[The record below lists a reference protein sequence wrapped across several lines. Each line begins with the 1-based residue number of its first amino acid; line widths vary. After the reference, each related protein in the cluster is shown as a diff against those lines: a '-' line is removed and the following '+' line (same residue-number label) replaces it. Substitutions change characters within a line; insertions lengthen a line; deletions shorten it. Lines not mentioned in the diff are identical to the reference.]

1 MQQIF
6 LVTLPFFALILCG
19 YLATRGRLLPLG
31 AIPGLNAFVLYFALP
46 SMLFQFASNMDVA
59 ELFDPHTIFV
69 YMLCALLMVFL
80 TVFTTRR
87 GNTNWNNAAFG
98 ALVAAFPNS
107 GFMGMP
113 ILVSLVGAG
122 GVGPAVVS
130 ISIDMIITSSLC
142 IALSRLGQRGDGGA
156 VEAAQKAMKGVL
168 LNPLPWAVVLGAI
181 CSATAFRF
189 YEPLDQIIKMF
200 ANSCSPIA
208 LFTIGAMLA
217 RPPATAAVDSPP
229 AGRFKLGD
237 IHLIV
242 VYKLI
247 VHPLLVLG
255 VGYVYTQMGFDLSP
269 QALTVLVLVAAL
281 PSASSITVLAEKFE
295 ADSRRIAQIVL
306 FSTAIAF
313 LTFSTAV
320 KWLL

>member
-46 SMLFQFASNMDVA
+46 SMLFQFASNLDVA
-59 ELFDPHTIFV
+59 ELFDPHIIFV
-69 YMLCALLMVFL
+69 YVLCALLMVFL
-80 TVFTTRR
+80 TIVTTRR
-87 GNTNWNNAAFG
+87 GSTNWNNSAFG

-113 ILVSLVGAG
+113 ILVSLVGASS
-122 GVGPAVVS
+122 VGPAVVS
-130 ISIDMIITSSLC
+130 ISIDMILTSSLC
-142 IALSRLGQRGDGGA
+142 IALSRLGQNGDGGA
-156 VEAAQKAMKGVL
+156 MAAAKKVMKGVL
-168 LNPLPWAVVLGAI
+168 FNPLPWAVVLGAV

-189 YEPLDQIIKMF
+189 YEPVDQIIKMF
-200 ANSCSPIA
+200 ASSCSPIA

-217 RPPATAAVDSPP
+217 RPPASVELKTESV
-229 AGRFKLGD
+229 RKFQLGD

-242 VYKLI
+242 FYKLI

-255 VGYVYTQMGFDLSP
+255 VGYGYTRLGFGLSP

-281 PSASSITVLAEKFE
+281 PSASSITVLAEKFG

-320 KWLL
+320 KWLI

>member
-1 MQQIF
+1 MS
-6 LVTLPFFALILCG
+6 
-19 YLATRGRLLPLG
+19 LARLLNV
-31 AIPGLNAFVLYFALP
+31 I
-46 SMLFQFASNMDVA
+46 
-59 ELFDPHTIFV
+59 
-69 YMLCALLMVFL
+69 
-80 TVFTTRR
+80 
-87 GNTNWNNAAFG
+87 
-98 ALVAAFPNS
+98 
-107 GFMGMP
+107 
-113 ILVSLVGAG
+113 IL
-122 GVGPAVVS
+122 
-130 ISIDMIITSSLC
+130 I
-142 IALSRLGQRGDGGA
+142 
-156 VEAAQKAMKGVL
+156 
-168 LNPLPWAVVLGAI
+168 
-181 CSATAFRF
+181 
-189 YEPLDQIIKMF
+189 
-200 ANSCSPIA
+200 

>member
-46 SMLFQFASNMDVA
+46 SMLFQFASNLDVR
-59 ELFDPHTIFV
+59 ELFDPHIIFV
-69 YMLCALLMVFL
+69 YVLSAVLMVFL
-80 TVFTTRR
+80 TIVTTLR
-87 GNTNWNNAAFG
+87 GGADWNNSAFG

-113 ILVSLVGAG
+113 ILVTLVGAAN
-122 GVGPAVVS
+122 VGPVVVS
-130 ISIDMIITSSLC
+130 ISIDMILTSSLC
-142 IALSRLGQRGDGGA
+142 IALSRLGQNGDGRAIDA
-156 VEAAQKAMKGVL
+156 VKKAMRGVL
-168 LNPLPWAVVLGAI
+168 FNPLPWAVVFGAI

-189 YEPLDQIIKMF
+189 YEPIDQIIKMF

-217 RPPATAAVDSPP
+217 RPPATTVLKTDSIS
-229 AGRFKLGD
+229 RFKLGD

-242 VYKLI
+242 FYKLML
-247 VHPLLVLG
+247 HPLLVLSI
-255 VGYVYTQMGFDLSP
+255 GYSYTRLGFGLSP
-269 QALTVLVLVAAL
+269 EALTVLVLVAAL

-320 KWLL
+320 RWLI

>member
-19 YLATRGRLLPLG
+19 YLATRGGLLPLG

-46 SMLFQFASNMDVA
+46 SMLFQFASNMDVG
-59 ELFDPHTIFV
+59 ELFDPHTIVV
-69 YMLCALLMVFL
+69 YLVCALLMVFL
-80 TVFTTRR
+80 TVATTRR
-87 GNTNWNNAAFG
+87 GTTNWNNAAFG

-113 ILVSLVGAG
+113 ILVSLVGAD

-142 IALSRLGQRGDGGA
+142 IALSRLGQHGDGGA
-156 VEAAQKAMKGVL
+156 MDAAKKAMKGVL
-168 LNPLPWAVVLGAI
+168 FNPLPWAVVLGAI
-181 CSATAFRF
+181 CSAAAFRF
-189 YEPLDQIIKMF
+189 YEPVDQIIKMF

-217 RPPATAAVDSPP
+217 RPPAIATANAAPP
-229 AGRFKLGD
+229 GRFNLGD
-237 IHLIV
+237 IHLV
-242 VYKLI
+242 VFYKLI

-255 VGYVYTQMGFDLSP
+255 VGYGYMQMGFDLSA

-306 FSTAIAF
+306 FSTVIAF
-313 LTFSTAV
+313 ITFSAAV
-320 KWLL
+320 KWML